1 MDWYLRV
8 FELIDMRSFSNLW
21 FWIMLAVIWSRTS
34 HWVLGVPFDLVTR
47 AARRGGERA
56 AADLEIL
63 VQISCRRLLYIADV
77 LGIWLMGLASF
88 ALASLATI
96 GFGYGYEFGQALF
109 LLLAPLSLVIVL
121 NIRLARRVANEAT
134 TGPLLW
140 RRIRRLRLAVQ
151 AIGLLSIF
159 FTAFWGMWHN
169 MTYSALGG

>member
-34 HWVLGVPFDLVTR
+34 HWVLGVPFDLVSR
-47 AARRGGERA
+47 ARRGGAQA

-63 VQISCRRLLYIADV
+63 VQISCRRLVYIADV
-77 LGIWLMGLASF
+77 LGAWLTAFATFALASF
-88 ALASLATI
+88 ATL
-96 GFGYGYEFGQALF
+96 GFGYGFEFGQALF
-109 LLLAPLSLVIVL
+109 LLVAPLALVAAL
-121 NIRLARRVANEAT
+121 NMRLARRVQTEAT

-140 RRIRRLRLAVQ
+140 RRIRRLRLVVQ
-151 AIGLLSIF
+151 AIGLTAIF
-159 FTAFWGMWHN
+159 IAAFWGMWHN